1 MKKTSSSNRMADEEK
16 ENLWGKYVEIKLK
29 DNRTARGLVI
39 TQAGDSI
46 SISDEFKNLEEYQN
60 YKPEIMGSC
69 GVVYPHTESYK
80 WSEIEKVEVITD

>member
-1 MKKTSSSNRMADEEK
+1 MEKTSSSNQVTDQGK

-29 DNRTARGLVI
+29 DRRTARGLVI

-46 SISDEFKNLEEYQN
+46 SISDEFKNLGEYQN

-69 GVVYPHTESYK
+69 VVVYPHTEGYK
-80 WSEIEKVEVITD
+80 WSEIDRIEVVL

>member
-1 MKKTSSSNRMADEEK
+1 MKKTSSSNRMTDEEK

-29 DNRTARGLVI
+29 DSRTARGLVI

-69 GVVYPHTESYK
+69 GVVYPHTEGYK
-80 WSEIEKVEVITD
+80 WSEIDRIEVVL